1 MTEDPDAAL
10 VLDARAGNRRAF
22 EQLLLRYERP
32 VFNAAYRIL
41 HHREDASDVT
51 QTTFLRA
58 YEHLDRYDPGQR
70 FFSWIYR
77 IAINEAMDAAA
88 RRPRTDVAVDDLV
101 SDAVGPQ
108 EVAVN
113 GEADA
118 GLQDA
123 LMALNPDQRTLIV
136 LKHLQGCSYEEI
148 AVVVDCPT
156 KTVKSRLFSAREAL
170 RAALLQRGFA

>member
-1 MTEDPDAAL
+1 MLLAFAQLRVGRPGRLPSPDEVERYRFSPEEEASIAYVRRLQVVGTPAAVRERIEEL
-10 VLDARAGNRRAF
+10 VQRTSADEVMLATHA
-22 EQLLLRYERP
+22 
-32 VFNAAYRIL
+32 
-41 HHREDASDVT
+41 
-51 QTTFLRA
+51 
-58 YEHLDRYDPGQR
+58 YDPGQR

-77 IAINEAMDAAA
+77 IAINEAMDAAG

-101 SDAVGPQ
+101 SDAIGPQ

-136 LKHLQGCSYEEI
+136 LKHLQAKYGHGY
-148 AVVVDCPT
+148 
-156 KTVKSRLFSAREAL
+156 TVKPS
-170 RAALLQRGFA
+170 